1 MPSLTVPSRLLPA
14 ILLFSLGATSGCTGS
29 GLAGD
34 GVPRPVRSV
43 IFGERDLGAVTE
55 GWLLVTQLK
64 TDCSQIGAVL
74 DGTHEPGESI
84 WIVIER
90 GSSQSWEGLYPGTTA
105 AAPGAAEE
113 RHAEVYFRQAGDV
126 AALTG
131 DDVWVRLIEHEEDG
145 LVRAELG
152 TALAEGLLIADEC
165 GAF

>member
-1 MPSLTVPSRLLPA
+1 LPPRGYALL
-14 ILLFSLGATSGCTGS
+14 LLAALGAAPACSGS
-29 GLAGD
+29 GMVGD
-34 GVPRPVRSV
+34 GVPRPIRSV
-43 IFGERDLGAVTE
+43 IFGHQDTGAVVE

-64 TDCSQIGAVL
+64 TDCSQMGATL

-84 WIVIER
+84 WILTER
-90 GSSQSWEGLYPGTTA
+90 GATQDWAGLYPGTSA
-105 AAPGAAEE
+105 AEPGAAEA
-113 RHAEVYFRQAGDV
+113 RHAEVYFRQSGDV

-131 DDVWVRLIEHEEDG
+131 DDVWVRLIEHEEGG

>member
-1 MPSLTVPSRLLPA
+1 MVAHRSLPLLLA
-14 ILLFSLGATSGCTGS
+14 MTALAGCSGS

-43 IFGERDLGAVTE
+43 LFGHQDAGAVIE

-64 TDCSQIGAVL
+64 TTCGDLGATL

-84 WIVIER
+84 WILTER
-90 GSSQSWEGLYPGTTA
+90 GATQAWEGLYPGTWA
-105 AAPGAAEE
+105 AAPDSAEA
-113 RHAEVYFRQAGDV
+113 RHAEVYFRQSGDV

-131 DDVWVRLIEHEEDG
+131 DDVWVRLIDHEEDG
-145 LVRAELG
+145 LVKAELS
-152 TALAEGLLIADEC
+152 TSLAEGLLIADEC